1 MQKTLLIS
9 LIAIL
14 FVGLTSCDKTDLTPA
29 YIYITEEDFENC
41 VDVSTFNADHDLN
54 FDSEQ
59 LNALKL
65 HSFTHVNV
73 TVNNKN
79 LGCWQLPC
87 KIPVLGVNENDSSS
101 LELVPCFKM
110 TGMNHTIKGYPFFE
124 RFKQKIMLRKNET
137 YNVSSNPPKFKY
149 SQYAHFPLF
158 ETFSNSSSFTPT
170 DSTNTHNLFPT
181 IVDGRTVGEV
191 VLENDSA
198 HFDLKSVGITMPT
211 YNYRVFLEVNY
222 MTEGDLEIGMQL
234 STAQY
239 PNTVYPLGGI
249 YASNGEWKTIYF
261 ELTNIIHSY
270 NNYTG
275 AAATVGTLFFSGI
288 GNAGGAP
295 THFYIDNVKVIYQ
308 PGS

>member
-1 MQKTLLIS
+1 MKKT
-9 LIAIL
+9 IL
-14 FVGLTSCDKTDLTPA
+14 FSILACMIACLSSCDKTDLTPA
-29 YIYITEEDFENC
+29 YIYITAEDLENC
-41 VDVSTFNADHDLN
+41 VDVSTFNTDHDLH

-59 LNALKL
+59 LSALQQ

-87 KIPVLGVNENDSSS
+87 KVPVLGVNENDSST
-101 LELVPCFKM
+101 LEIVPCFKM
-110 TGMNHTIKGYPFFE
+110 TGMSHTIKGYPFFD
-124 RFKQKIMLRKNET
+124 RLKQKIMLRKNET

-149 SQYAHFPLF
+149 STYTRFPMF
-158 ETFSNSSSFTPT
+158 ETFSNSSSFIPT
-170 DSTNTHNLFPT
+170 DSTNTHGFFPT
-181 IVDGRTVGEV
+181 EVDGRTVGEL
-191 VLENDSA
+191 VLEDENAS
-198 HFDLKSVGITMPT
+198 FDLKSVGLSLPT

-222 MTEGDLEIGMQL
+222 KTEGDIEIGMQL
-234 STAQY
+234 STAHN

-249 YASNGEWKTIYF
+249 FASNGEWKTIYF
-261 ELTNIIHSY
+261 ELTNIIHNY
-270 NNYTG
+270 NNYSG